1 MQELVIM
8 LMNKYGYIGILIL
21 IMIENIFPP
30 IPSEIILCFGGFMTT
45 NSNLTIIGVILF
57 STIGSLL
64 GAIILYMIGKM
75 LNKERLIK
83 IISGKT
89 GKILRLKKKD
99 IEKADHWFDTKGV
112 KTIFICRFIP
122 IVRSLISI
130 PAGMSEIPL
139 TKFIILTT
147 LGTLIWNTIL
157 TYLGSIMGQ
166 NWTKV
171 VYIIETYSTI
181 VLIIAIITLAIYIY
195 HFYKKRIKK
204 RRE

>member
-64 GAIILYMIGKM
+64 GAIILYMIGKI